1 MTTLLRGLHSI
12 AAQRGDGLRP
22 ELLRVLSLEPES
34 LPSSPTVLADAE
46 GPRKEKSSREDAVSS
61 SVNGSARKTTE
72 GEAP

>member
-34 LPSSPTVLADAE
+34 LPNSPAVLADVE
-46 GPRKEKSSREDAVSS
+46 GPRKSSRVDAVSS
-61 SVNGSARKTTE
+61 SVNGAARKTTE